1 MSIKFPDFQV
11 LVSRSDQVPR
21 MNREGDPTGAAG
33 KMAPQVTEEFAAREQ
48 RVQKNKQKDEIR
60 DRQENE
66 GRRPGQQEQEE
77 QKEQEEQRQPRNRRH
92 IDLRA

>member
-1 MSIKFPDFQV
+1 
-11 LVSRSDQVPR
+11 

-77 QKEQEEQRQPRNRRH
+77 QEEQRQPRNRRH

>member
-21 MNREGDPTGAAG
+21 VNREGDPSGAAG
-33 KMAPQVTEEFAAREQ
+33 KVAPQVAGEFAAREQ
-48 RVQKNKQKDEIR
+48 RVEKNKQKDRVRE
-60 DRQENE
+60 RQENE

-77 QKEQEEQRQPRNRRH
+77 KNRKRRQNKRR

>member
-21 MNREGDPTGAAG
+21 PNREGDQTGAAG
-33 KMAPQVTEEFAAREQ
+33 RLAPQVTQEFATRQQ
-48 RVQKNKQKDEIR
+48 RVAKNKEM
-60 DRQENE
+60 DRVREREENE
-66 GRRPGQQEQEE
+66 GRRRQGQEQE
-77 QKEQEEQRQPRNRRH
+77 QKQEKGRQSGSRRH

>member
-77 QKEQEEQRQPRNRRH
+77 QEEQRQPRNRRH

>member
-21 MNREGDPTGAAG
+21 ANREGDQTGAAG
-33 KMAPQVTEEFAAREQ
+33 KMTPQVAQEFAARGE
-48 RVQKNKQKDEIR
+48 RVDKNKQKDKIR
-60 DRQENE
+60 DREENE
-66 GRRPGQQEQEE
+66 GRRRRQQDKGE
-77 QKEQEEQRQPRNRRH
+77 QKQEPERQLGGKRR

>member
-21 MNREGDPTGAAG
+21 LMREGDQSGAAG
-33 KMAPQVTEEFAAREQ
+33 KMASQVAQEFNIR
-48 RVQKNKQKDEIR
+48 QKRIDETGAQEKVR
-60 DRQENE
+60 KRKEKERRQ
-66 GRRPGQQEQEE
+66 GQQEKKRKNKKQH
-77 QKEQEEQRQPRNRRH
+77 KPNQRR

>member
-21 MNREGDPTGAAG
+21 IHREGDPTGAAG
-33 KMAPQVTEEFAAREQ
+33 KLAPQVAEEFAARQQ
-48 RVQKNKQKDEIR
+48 RVEKNKQKDRVRE
-60 DRQENE
+60 RQENE

-77 QKEQEEQRQPRNRRH
+77 KNMKGRRNKRR

>member
-21 MNREGDPTGAAG
+21 ITREGDPTGAAG
-33 KMAPQVTEEFAAREQ
+33 KLAPQVTQEFAAREQ
-48 RVQKNKQKDEIR
+48 QVVRNQESERIR
-60 DRQENE
+60 DKKEHE
-66 GRRPGQQEQEE
+66 RRRKNRG
-77 QKEQEEQRQPRNRRH
+77 KEQEEKQSPKRQGGRRR

>member
-33 KMAPQVTEEFAAREQ
+33 KMAPQVSEEFAAREQ

-77 QKEQEEQRQPRNRRH
+77 QEEQRQPRNRRH

>member
-21 MNREGDPTGAAG
+21 VNREGDQTGAAG
-33 KMAPQVTEEFAAREQ
+33 KMAPQITQEFAERQQ
-48 RVQKNKQKDEIR
+48 RVEHGKPQ
-60 DRQENE
+60 DRVRE
-66 GRRPGQQEQEE
+66 R
-77 QKEQEEQRQPRNRRH
+77 KEQEGRGRGRDQAQDEQQGQKRQGGRRR